1 MARLTEEEIDRIK
14 RETDLAA
21 VVRSR
26 GVALAAQGGDL
37 VGRCPFHDDKTPS
50 LHVTPAKGLWRCVSC
65 LATGNVIQFVQ
76 RFDGVSFRH
85 AADLLAEGAAFK
97 APPTCAPVKKS
108 TVPRL
113 ANPLADVAAQPFDDY
128 KADQE
133 ALRRVVDYYAERLAA
148 NPAALA
154 YLEKRGLA
162 DAELLKAFRLGYCD
176 RTLGLRL
183 PQKNRAEGAAL
194 RARLARL
201 GVMRDTGHEHFRGQ
215 IVVPVVS
222 LAGEI
227 GTIYGRAA
235 GVVPK
240 ENRHRFLPGPQ
251 NGVFNPA
258 AFAADTLRESGGA
271 LILTEGILDALTWWK
286 HGYKN
291 VTACYS
297 ARQPSQE
304 VLGAIIAARVA
315 TVFLSFDPDRAGDGA
330 AETTAG
336 LLLSRGVEVRRIRFP
351 AGHDANSYA
360 LAVKPPRQV
369 LAVLLNAAQWLGRA
383 VPASTLRGVDAAA
396 SVAAQKSEV
405 SADASPSLDASPAPA
420 PSSLAAKAAKAAD
433 APATLSAGEPAP
445 LVAAPTVAARKE
457 TAAPVEAPSG
467 APTPT
472 PTDAAATTP
481 RNATPPA
488 SPGPGSATLAL
499 APRGEHWFL
508 ELDGREWRVGGMDK
522 LAGADA
528 LKLAVRLRVGE
539 AFHLDTLDLARDL
552 DRRRFVERAAE
563 ETRLHAE
570 LLRRDMG
577 RLLLAVETTIA
588 ARAAQAAQDAAAQ
601 TGAGAAVALSPEEKA
616 EALAWLRA
624 PNLVA
629 RLRDAFRRAGVVG
642 EENNSLLGY
651 LCGVSRL
658 LDKPLA
664 AILQSPSAAGKT
676 TVMDSILAF
685 FPEECRVKYSAMTG
699 QSLFYMGDFDLRHKI
714 LAIVEEA
721 GAEKASYALKLL
733 QSEQELRIASTGKNP
748 QTGRMETQEYHVDG
762 PVMIML
768 TTTAIDLDEELQNRC
783 LTLAV
788 DDSPEQTAR
797 IHAVQRERRTLA
809 GLVAKAER
817 ADLLRLMKNVQRLLE
832 PLEVLNDYAPR
843 LIFPTGQARNRRD
856 HEKYLTLIDAIA
868 LMHQHQRPRRTRPV
882 AGGKSIAYIEAT
894 LEDIA
899 LANQLAPEVLGRSLD
914 ELPPQTRR
922 LLDHIRA
929 LVRAKRVEPEQ
940 NAKLAAT
947 FSRRELREFCGWSL
961 TQVRLHLERLVE
973 LEILE
978 LRHGRLGGS
987 FVYELMI
994 DADAPGHVAHIRLI
1008 DVETLRAGH
1017 DYAEGVAGFGL
1028 GVAGE
1033 TGQVAEGGG
1042 TPPPPLRAPDL
1053 QRENASPSP
1062 GGGGLGGNA
1071 HQEPAASSA
1080 A

>member
-1 MARLTEEEIDRIK
+1 MPLIPEEEIERIK

-21 VVRSR
+21 VIRAR
-26 GVALAAQGGDL
+26 GVELKPQGDDL
-37 VGRCPFHDDKTPS
+37 VGLCPFHPDENPS
-50 LHVTPAKGLWRCVSC
+50 LHVTPRTRLWRCVSC
-65 LATGNVIQFVQ
+65 NATGNVIQFVQ

-85 AADLLAEGAAFK
+85 AAELLQSGAAAFR
-97 APPTCAPVKKS
+97 APPSCGPVKKS

-113 ANPLADVAAQPFDDY
+113 ANPLAGVATPPGEDAAAEHA
-128 KADQE
+128 ADQD

-154 YLEKRGLA
+154 YLDKRGLA
-162 DAELLKAFRLGYCD
+162 DPELLRVFRVGCCD

-201 GVMRDTGHEHFRGQ
+201 GVMRETGHEHFRGQ
-215 IVVPVVS
+215 IVVPVI
-222 LAGEI
+222 AEGGTI

-235 GVVPK
+235 GKVEK

-251 NGVFNPA
+251 AGVFNPA
-258 AFAADTLRESGGA
+258 ALAADPLRESQGA
-271 LILTEGILDALTWWK
+271 VILTEGILDALTWWR
-286 HGYKN
+286 HGWKN
-291 VTACYS
+291 VTTCFS
-297 ARQPSQE
+297 ARRPSPD
-304 VLGAIIAARVA
+304 VIDALVKAGVRVA
-315 TVFLSFDPDRAGDGA
+315 VLAFDPDGAGEHGTESA
-330 AETTAG
+330 AA
-336 LLLSRGVEVRRIRFP
+336 LLIARGVECRRVRFP
-351 AGHDANSYA
+351 HGHDANSYA
-360 LAVKPPRQV
+360 LAVTPPRQA
-369 LAVLLNAAQWLGRA
+369 LAVLFNAAEFIGKGQA
-383 VPASTLRGVDAAA
+383 VPAPVLRSVDAAA
-396 SVAAQKSEV
+396 SPSCVAR
-405 SADASPSLDASPAPA
+405 AS
-420 PSSLAAKAAKAAD
+420 SSLAAKAAQAAD
-433 APATLSAGEPAP
+433 
-445 LVAAPTVAARKE
+445 VAAPEIAPPVSPTKPEEAARKE
-457 TAAPVEAPSG
+457 TLPPVAAPSG
-467 APTPT
+467 GTTSTPT
-472 PTDAAATTP
+472 
-481 RNATPPA
+481 
-488 SPGPGSATLAL
+488 L

-508 ELDGREWRVGGMDK
+508 DLDGREWRVGGMDK
-522 LAGADA
+522 LTGADA

-539 AFHLDTLDLARDL
+539 AFHLDTIDLARDL

-563 ETRLHAE
+563 ETRLHAD
-570 LLRRDMG
+570 LLRRDVG
-577 RLLLAVETTIA
+577 RLLLAVETTVA
-588 ARAAQAAQDAAAQ
+588 ARAAQAAQAAAEN
-601 TGAGAAVALSPEEKA
+601 AGAAVVLSPEEKA
-616 EALAWLRA
+616 EALAWAQGPELI
-624 PNLVA
+624 A
-629 RLRDAFRRAGVVG
+629 RLKDAFRRAGVVG

-651 LCGVSRL
+651 LCCVSRL

-676 TVMDSILAF
+676 TVMDGILAF

-748 QTGRMETQEYHVDG
+748 QTGRMETQEYHVEG

-843 LIFPTGQARNRRD
+843 LTFPTHQTRNRRD
-856 HEKYLTLIDAIA
+856 HEKYLTLIDSIA
-868 LMHQHQRPRRTRPV
+868 LLHQHQRPRRTRPV
-882 AGGKSIAYIEAT
+882 KGGKAIAYIEAT

-922 LLDHIRA
+922 LLDHVRA
-929 LVRAKRVEPEQ
+929 LVKAKHAQPGQ
-940 NAKLAAT
+940 SAKLAAT
-947 FSRRELREFCGWSL
+947 FARRELREFCGWSL
-961 TQVRLHLERLVE
+961 TQVRLHLDRLVE
-973 LEILE
+973 LECLE

-994 DADAPGHVAHIRLI
+994 DADAPGHVAHIKLI
-1008 DVETLRAGH
+1008 DVETLRAPQG
-1017 DYAEGVAGFGL
+1017 YGAGVAGFGP
-1028 GVAGE
+1028 GVAGQ
-1033 TGQVAEGGG
+1033 TGEVAEGGA
-1042 TPPPPLRAPDL
+1042 TPPPPQKPAVP
-1053 QRENASPSP
+1053 QRENTPSLP
-1062 GGGGLGGNA
+1062 EGGGVLRHA
-1071 HQEPAASSA
+1071 HQDGRAGAAA
-1080 A
+1080 